1 MKTVLYKNKSI
12 EPRKSDVHGW
22 GIFTKEKI
30 SKGEILE
37 ECHCLYMTEDDASYT
52 HHLKPI
58 RINTIRVED
67 RMVHFLMLFLL
78 VMGRCLI
85 HLSTQM

>member
-22 GIFTKEKI
+22 GVFTKEKI

-37 ECHCLYMTEDDASYT
+37 ECQLYSGYEERQQDPRSWDDTMVWFSFLKDAIKSWNKRWRPGT
-52 HHLKPI
+52 HDIEEFYK
-58 RINTIRVED
+58 D
-67 RMVHFLMLFLL
+67 
-78 VMGRCLI
+78 
-85 HLSTQM
+85 

>member
-22 GIFTKEKI
+22 GVFTKEKI

-37 ECHCLYMTEDDASYT
+37 ECHCLYMTEDEIEKMSQDIKDEEEST
-52 HHLKPI
+52 
-58 RINTIRVED
+58 ED
-67 RMVHFLMLFLL
+67 DDDSGIDFGTEHKIV
-78 VMGRCLI
+78 
-85 HLSTQM
+85 